1 MQEKRCP
8 KCGKTKP
15 TSEFHK
21 NRSQKDGLNCWCA
34 ECRLES
40 RERTACTKIVLEKR
54 CPKCG
59 EVKHHNEFYRNRSQ
73 KDGLTC
79 YCKTCSNKR
88 TTKRAHDSRA
98 KKVAEYDA
106 FIREVCEDPELKMML
121 NGFV

>member
-8 KCGKTKP
+8 KCGRTRP
-15 TSEFHK
+15 TSEFSK
-21 NRSQKDGLNCWCA
+21 NRSQKDGLSFWCA
-34 ECRLES
+34 DCCLES

-59 EVKHHNEFYRNRSQ
+59 EVKHHNEFYRNKSTC
-73 KDGLTC
+73 DGLTN
-79 YCKTCSNKR
+79 YCKKCDSNR
-88 TTKRAHDSRA
+88 TTKRAYDARA